1 MNNHHRN
8 YNSSKL
14 QDFKSFG
21 CKVLLGQPVLS
32 FAQPFVTVAFRYS
45 PRAEEYR
52 KFLDGGW
59 EPYGVSGTGF
69 LSSGNGEEFVEVTF
83 RRNDPSAKTPIDIV

>member
-1 MNNHHRN
+1 MNNHNRN

-52 KFLDGGW
+52 KTHNLCSFRL
-59 EPYGVSGTGF
+59 EGVIKIFIPTC
-69 LSSGNGEEFVEVTF
+69 LL
-83 RRNDPSAKTPIDIV
+83 